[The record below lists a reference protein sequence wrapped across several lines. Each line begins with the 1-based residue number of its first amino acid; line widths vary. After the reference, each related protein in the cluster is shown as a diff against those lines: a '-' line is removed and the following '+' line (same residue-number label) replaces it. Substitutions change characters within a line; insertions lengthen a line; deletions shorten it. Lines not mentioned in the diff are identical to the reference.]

1 MVTAG
6 QHNEGQPIE
15 VTDDDVVIDIT
26 DAAMARQALYDRLVS
41 SSPSGELVIDL
52 RDDVLDAI
60 AELAPTGRTLES
72 GPSVSGRP
80 PELLDGHELL
90 VISGG
95 DRWMD
100 AEAFVYDC
108 YVKLGYTSESSR
120 KQVEELVRFAE
131 HSRFHAVVN
140 EHGHI
145 IGTTR
150 VIFGTFDTLPVGKFT
165 RIDFF
170 DEEPMA
176 ELSSIV
182 VDPSVRS
189 TGVIEHLYRSG
200 WADAITNGART
211 ITGLGERWMLD
222 TFRRSYALPF
232 VPCGV
237 PEYYMGGDVIPM
249 TMSVR
254 PNIMRETARCNP
266 QFWLWAVERLTPEQ
280 IEELGY
286 GETIEVSRQLVAEA
300 TRPAAT

>member
-1 MVTAG
+1 MAMSKA
-6 QHNEGQPIE
+6 HDEGQPGVE
-15 VTDDDVVIDIT
+15 VDDGIVIDIT

-52 RDDVLDAI
+52 RDDVLDSI
-60 AELAPTGRTLES
+60 AELAPTGRTLPG

-80 PELLDGHELL
+80 PDLLEGHELL

-108 YVKLGYTSESSR
+108 YVKLGYTNESSR

-131 HSRFHAVVN
+131 HSRFHAVVD
-140 EHGHI
+140 ERGDI

-150 VIFGTFDTLPVGKFT
+150 VIFGTFDSLPVGKFT
-165 RIDFF
+165 RIDWF

-182 VDPSVRS
+182 VDPSARS

-222 TFRRSYALPF
+222 TFRHTYALPF
-232 VPCGV
+232 VPCGI
-237 PEYYMGGDVIPM
+237 PEYYMGGEVIPM
-249 TMSVR
+249 TMSAR
-254 PNIMRETARCNP
+254 PHIMSETARCNP
-266 QFWLWAVERLTPEQ
+266 QFWLWAVERLTDEQ
-280 IEELGY
+280 IAELGY
-286 GETIEVSRQLVAEA
+286 EGTIELSRQLVSNAVDA
-300 TRPAAT
+300 TT

>member
-1 MVTAG
+1 MS
-6 QHNEGQPIE
+6 ER
-15 VTDDDVVIDIT
+15 DDDVVIDIT
-26 DAAMARQALYDRLVS
+26 DAALARQALYDRLVS
-41 SSPSGELVIDL
+41 SSPTGELIIDL
-52 RDDVLDAI
+52 RDEVLDSI
-60 AELAPTGRTLES
+60 AELAPTGRTLPG

-80 PELLDGHELL
+80 PELLEGHRLQ

-108 YVKLGYTSESSR
+108 YVKLGYTNESSR

-131 HSRFHAVVN
+131 RSRFHAVVN
-140 EHGHI
+140 EDDDI
-145 IGTTR
+145 VGTTR
-150 VIFGTFDTLPVGKFT
+150 VIFGTFDELPVGKFT

-182 VDPSVRS
+182 VDPSRRS

-200 WADAITNGART
+200 WADAITSGART

-222 TFRRSYALPF
+222 TFRYSYALPF

-237 PEYYMGGDVIPM
+237 PEFYMGGDVIPM
-249 TMSVR
+249 TMSAR
-254 PNIMRETARCNP
+254 PHIMSETARCNP
-266 QFWLWAVERLTPEQ
+266 QFWLWAVEILTDEQ
-280 IEELGY
+280 IAELGY
-286 GETIEVSRQLVAEA
+286 EGTIELAQAIVGASARQD
-300 TRPAAT
+300 

>member
-1 MVTAG
+1 MAIPDVTG
-6 QHNEGQPIE
+6 EGPKAE
-15 VTDDDVVIDIT
+15 DDDAIVIDLT
-26 DAAMARQALYDRLVS
+26 DAARARQALYDRLVS
-41 SSPSGELVIDL
+41 SSPTGELVIDL
-52 RDDVLDAI
+52 RDEVLDAI
-60 AELAPTGRTLES
+60 AELAPTGRQLE
-72 GPSVSGRP
+72 PSPTVSGRP
-80 PELLDGHELL
+80 PDLLPGHELL

-120 KQVEELVRFAE
+120 HQVEELVRFAE
-131 HSRFHAVVN
+131 RSRFHAVVN
-140 EHGHI
+140 EDGQI

-165 RIDFF
+165 RIDWF

-182 VDPSVRS
+182 VDPSARS

-222 TFRRSYALPF
+222 TFRHTYALPF
-232 VPCGV
+232 VPCGI

-249 TMSVR
+249 TMSAR
-254 PNIMRETARCNP
+254 PHIMAETARCNP
-266 QFWLWAVERLTPEQ
+266 QFWLWAVEHLTAEQ

-286 GETIEVSRQLVAEA
+286 GETIELSRR
-300 TRPAAT
+300 TIAAASPITAP